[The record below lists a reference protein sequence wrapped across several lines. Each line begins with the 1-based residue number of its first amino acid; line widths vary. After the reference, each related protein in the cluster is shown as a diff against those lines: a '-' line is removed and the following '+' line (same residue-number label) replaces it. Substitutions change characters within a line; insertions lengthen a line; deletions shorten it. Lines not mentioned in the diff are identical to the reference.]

1 MKRRKTAIKIRN
13 VKKRGREIPYLYKN
27 RVYFGKK
34 NTKNEW
40 CNFKSYC
47 TSFRKR
53 RRRYQT
59 LMVRKK
65 YVWYINLKKKLI
77 KEKEKE
83 KKNGKGIGD
92 GFKLLYSLR
101 KQWRNSM
108 Q

>member
-1 MKRRKTAIKIRN
+1 
-13 VKKRGREIPYLYKN
+13 
-27 RVYFGKK
+27 
-34 NTKNEW
+34 
-40 CNFKSYC
+40 
-47 TSFRKR
+47 
-53 RRRYQT
+53 
-59 LMVRKK
+59 MVRKK